1 MTKTSNLEEN
11 RQNLQ
16 PFSIKSFAKQE
27 TKKSTRKKYRKVT
40 TSKGKTYVWQNI
52 CVTKQQTQNEH
63 KTEYFWND
71 RYKENG
77 NNGFLK
83 SWELGGGSRVVER
96 LFIV

>member
-1 MTKTSNLEEN
+1 MTETSNLEEN

-16 PFSIKSFAKQE
+16 PFSIKRFAKQE
-27 TKKSTRKKYRKVT
+27 TKSTRKRYRNVT

-63 KTEYFWND
+63 KIEYFWND
-71 RYKENG
+71 RCKENG

-83 SWELGGGSRVVER
+83 SWVLGGGSGVVER